1 MKKKVLCII
10 PARGGSKGLKL
21 KNLRKINGKP
31 LIYYPIKAAIE
42 SKVCDKIFV
51 STDSKK
57 IAKVAKN
64 LGRMF
69 PF

>member
-1 MKKKVLCII
+1 MKKSSLYYT
-10 PARGGSKGLKL
+10 SKRRIKRFKL

-57 IAKVAKN
+57 IAKVAKI